1 MRHKMMFS
9 KDIVE
14 VNDSSEESMSLSD
27 EEVEN
32 LPGDKESQKSQEG
45 EKKRKKNNA
54 IQENFKGSE
63 KKSKFNPKRQLR
75 PNNIPSCLG
84 IKYMTVTGLRTLP
97 SAVITLNS

>member
-32 LPGDKESQKSQEG
+32 LPGGKESQKSQEG

-54 IQENFKGSE
+54 IQEKLQRFGE
-63 KKSKFNPKRQLR
+63 K
-75 PNNIPSCLG
+75 
-84 IKYMTVTGLRTLP
+84 IK
-97 SAVITLNS
+97 I